1 MNFRR
6 GAASLVALALF
17 SVSAL
22 AQSSDSEPAP
32 VENAASV
39 QLPDDILALLNDK
52 RTAQELSDD
61 DLKARA
67 KAARKALKD
76 ESVAAD
82 VRDQLKALM
91 ESDRAELETRSTPK
105 EDVASPKVEAPPVQE
120 ATPKAEE
127 QPVQEAAPKAEEQPV
142 QEAAPEEKIKPK
154 LKKKTVQEVAPEP
167 EILAEP
173 KAEVAAE
180 LPADVIEILN
190 DQRDLA
196 EMSGDELAARAKK
209 ARQLAGDESLPKKVR
224 RQLSDIAKASKQT
237 LVKRDAQPTP
247 EVEPPQ
253 QEATPTPKAVEPKL
267 DAAVEPVVEP
277 PADVKIVEP
286 VVEPPSDVKIVEPVA
301 PATPVIDKVDVQELD
316 ANKGDPESE
325 KKAQAFLDDA
335 TPADSLKDDDLRAR
349 LDAIRDLMAENELSV
364 KTERALRKKLSTER
378 DILRERLAKA
388 KALEEIKAAE
398 VAAKKQ
404 SEADAAAP
412 SAGTDEAKTDK
423 KKKKKFNIDLNILIT
438 PDTPRRTVL
447 LDRRPSEELEESE
460 LRQRIKIY
468 RDVEADDAYDSF
480 EQEERDYWR
489 ETMKRDRQRL
499 RRDLEISR
507 QEREDELNDKKNVY
521 RFEIDDEQDY
531 ASNDYDS
538 QDVFAAEVDDADI
551 ERVLVAPPRKKP
563 TKRYTL
569 EDIEAKPQVR
579 NSLSSIEVDTIR
591 FGFNEAFVREEE
603 VDSLDKIAS
612 VIERVLKKYPRE
624 VFLIEGHTDA
634 VGSDAYNAKLSKGR
648 AEAVK
653 KALTSFYIIPAKNLK
668 TVGLGERYLK
678 IPTAD
683 AEQENR
689 RVSISRATALIGE
702 ADE

>member
-1 MNFRR
+1 MNFLR
-6 GAASLVALALF
+6 GAASLMALALF
-17 SVSAL
+17 SVTAL
-22 AQSSDSEPAP
+22 AQSSDSETVP
-32 VENAASV
+32 VENADSV
-39 QLPDDILALLNDK
+39 QLPEDILALINDK

-61 DLKARA
+61 DLKVRA

-76 ESVAAD
+76 DSLAAD
-82 VRDQLKALM
+82 VRDQLQALM
-91 ESDRAELETRSTPK
+91 ESDRAELETRSKPK
-105 EDVASPKVEAPPVQE
+105 QEEAAPKVEEKPVQE
-120 ATPKAEE
+120 VAPEQKIELKQEE
-127 QPVQEAAPKAEEQPV
+127 QPVQEAAPQ
-142 QEAAPEEKIKPK
+142 
-154 LKKKTVQEVAPEP
+154 QEVAP
-167 EILAEP
+167 EP

-180 LPADVIEILN
+180 LPAEVLEILN
-190 DQRDLA
+190 DQRDLS

-224 RQLSDIAKASKQT
+224 RQLNDIAKASKQT

-253 QEATPTPKAVEPKL
+253 QDATPVPKAKAVEPKL

-286 VVEPPSDVKIVEPVA
+286 VVEPPADVKIVEPVA
-301 PATPVIDKVDVQELD
+301 PATPVIDKVEVQELD
-316 ANKGDPESE
+316 GNKGDPESE

-335 TPADSLKDDDLRAR
+335 TPAEGLSDDDLRSR

-364 KTERALRKKLSTER
+364 KTERALRKKLATER

-388 KALEEIKAAE
+388 KAVEENKAAE

-404 SEADAAAP
+404 SDADAAAP
-412 SAGTDEAKTDK
+412 SIKTDEAKTDTGETRK
-423 KKKKKFNIDLNILIT
+423 KRKKKFNIDLNILIT

-468 RDVEADDAYDSF
+468 RDVEADDAYDNF

-499 RRDLEISR
+499 RRDLEVSR
-507 QEREDELNDKKNVY
+507 RERSDELNDKKNVY
-521 RFEIDDEQDY
+521 RFTIDDEQDF
-531 ASNDYDS
+531 ASNDEDT

-551 ERVLVAPPRKKP
+551 ERVLIAPPRKKP

-579 NSLSSIEVDTIR
+579 NSLTRIEVDTIR

-603 VDSLDKIAS
+603 VDNLDQIAS

-702 ADE
+702 VDE

>member
-1 MNFRR
+1 MDFRR
-6 GAASLVALALF
+6 GAASIIALALF
-17 SVSAL
+17 SVSAV
-22 AQSSDSEPAP
+22 AQSSDGGATP
-32 VENAASV
+32 VENAGSV
-39 QLPDDILALLNDK
+39 QLPDDVLSLINDK

-61 DLKARA
+61 ELKTRARA
-67 KAARKALKD
+67 AGKALKD
-76 ESVAAD
+76 DSLAPE
-82 VRDQLKALM
+82 VRDQLQALM
-91 ESDRAELETRSTPK
+91 ESDQAEFKQRRNPK
-105 EDVASPKVEAPPVQE
+105 RRTAEPKVEEPA
-120 ATPKAEE
+120 
-127 QPVQEAAPKAEEQPV
+127 V
-142 QEAAPEEKIKPK
+142 QEAAPEPQIELKQEEKP
-154 LKKKTVQEVAPEP
+154 VQEASPQQEVAPEP
-167 EILAEP
+167 
-173 KAEVAAE
+173 KAAVVNE
-180 LPADVIEILN
+180 LPAEVLELLN
-190 DQRDLA
+190 DQRELA
-196 EMSGDELAARAKK
+196 AFSAEELAARARQ
-209 ARQLAGDESLPKKVR
+209 ARQLAGNGSLPKKVR
-224 RQLSDIAKASKQT
+224 RQLNDISKLSKQA
-237 LVKRDAQPTP
+237 LARRSEEPAPQADP
-247 EVEPPQ
+247 PPQ
-253 QEATPTPKAVEPKL
+253 EAAPKKVEAEPKL
-267 DAAVEPVVEP
+267 EPVVEP
-277 PADVKIVEP
+277 PADI
-286 VVEPPSDVKIVEPVA
+286 KIVEPVA
-301 PATPVIDKVDVQELD
+301 PAIPVIDKIEVQELD
-316 ANKGDPESE
+316 GNKGDPESE
-325 KKAQAFLDDA
+325 NKARAFLEDVK
-335 TPADSLKDDDLRAR
+335 PAESLSDDDLRSR
-349 LDAIRDLMAENELSV
+349 LDAIRDLMVENELSV
-364 KTERALRKKLSTER
+364 KTERALRKKLAAER
-378 DILRERLAKA
+378 NILRERLAKA
-388 KALEEIKAAE
+388 KVEEEKKAAE

-404 SEADAAAP
+404 ADADAAAP
-412 SAGTDEAKTDK
+412 TAGTDETKADK

-468 RDVEADDAYDSF
+468 RDVEADDGYDSF

-499 RRDLEISR
+499 RRELEDGR
-507 QEREDELNDKKNVY
+507 RERDEELNDKKNVY

-531 ASNDYDS
+531 AYNEDDN

-551 ERVLVAPPRKKP
+551 ERVLIAPPRKKP
-563 TKRYTL
+563 LKRYTL

-579 NSLSSIEVDTIR
+579 NSLTRIEVDTIR

-603 VDSLDKIAS
+603 VDSLDQIAS

-702 ADE
+702 VDE

>member
-22 AQSSDSEPAP
+22 AQSSDSQPAA

-76 ESVAAD
+76 ESLAAD

-91 ESDRAELETRSTPK
+91 ESDRAELETRSQPK
-105 EDVASPKVEAPPVQE
+105 QEEAAPKAEEKPVQE
-120 ATPKAEE
+120 AAPEPKIEPKQEE
-127 QPVQEAAPKAEEQPV
+127 QPVQEAAPQ
-142 QEAAPEEKIKPK
+142 
-154 LKKKTVQEVAPEP
+154 QEVAP
-167 EILAEP
+167 EP

-180 LPADVIEILN
+180 LPAEVLELLN
-190 DQRDLA
+190 DQRDLSK
-196 EMSGDELAARAKK
+196 MSGDELAARAKK

-301 PATPVIDKVDVQELD
+301 AATPVIDKVDVQELD

-388 KALEEIKAAE
+388 KALEEVKAAE

-404 SEADAAAP
+404 ADADAAAP
-412 SAGTDEAKTDK
+412 STGTDEAKTDK

-521 RFEIDDEQDY
+521 RFVIDDEQDY

-538 QDVFAAEVDDADI
+538 QDIFAAEVDDADI

-579 NSLSSIEVDTIR
+579 NSLTRIEVDTIR